1 MEDASL
7 FGMMKLGG
15 WVMWPILFSSI
26 AAVSIIAERFWSLR
40 RAQIIPPKLIN
51 QVWVWLKNN
60 QIDGRRL
67 RELKQSSPMGRI
79 MAAGL
84 SNANH
89 GREIMKESVDD
100 AVYHEVHQ
108 MERFLSALGSIAAIS
123 PLMGLLGTVLGMMDV
138 FSSIVLQGN
147 TNTLALAGGISVALL
162 TTAFG
167 LIVAIP
173 SAFFYRF
180 FQRRID
186 ELAVTVEQETVRLIE
201 AVYGQRDMP
210 ITDDK

>member
-186 ELAVTVEQETVRLIE
+186 ELAITVEQETVRLIE

>member
-1 MEDASL
+1 
-7 FGMMKLGG
+7 MMKLGG